1 MNSLSPLP
9 CYVTAWRMSFRRN
22 LQYRGQHMVNNI
34 ASAVFGFI
42 YIALWQAVMAGQTA
56 GGEFTHSSMTLYIAT
71 CQCLLWV
78 TTFDH
83 SGLRIAR
90 RVRDGTIASELL
102 RPVSFAW
109 LQLAQIIG
117 VKSYNFIFRSAVIAV
132 IFRLAVDFSL
142 PPALGGLALAAAAW
156 IIAGYLGAL
165 MTYFVGLAGF
175 WTTEPSWMYL
185 LLQSLALFLGGASI
199 PVELLPGPV
208 ATIARMTPFPCLAY
222 YPASIHLGWS
232 GARTLLVM
240 AFWAVA
246 LTVLAIRLT
255 AAARRRLEV
264 AGG

>member
-1 MNSLSPLP
+1 MKALP
-9 CYVTAWRMSFRRN
+9 FYVAAWRMSFRRN
-22 LQYRGQHMVNNI
+22 LQYRGQHMVNNA

-42 YIALWQAVMAGQTA
+42 YIALWQAVIAGRTA
-56 GGEFTHSSMTLYIAT
+56 DGKFTSSSMALYIAT
-71 CQCLLWV
+71 CQALLWV

-83 SGLRIAR
+83 SGLHIAR

-109 LQLAQIIG
+109 LQLSQIIG
-117 VKSYNFIFRSAVIAV
+117 VKSYNFVFRSAVMAAIFWLAV
-132 IFRLAVDFSL
+132 GFRLPTTVE
-142 PPALGGLALAAAAW
+142 GLALAAAAW

-185 LLQSLALFLGGASI
+185 TLQSLAIFLGGASI
-199 PVELLPGPV
+199 PLELLPGPV
-208 ATIARMTPFPCLAY
+208 AAVARITPFPCLAY
-222 YPASIHLGWS
+222 YPAVVHLGWS
-232 GARTLLVM
+232 GGSTLRVM

-246 LTVLAIRLT
+246 LTVLALRLT

-264 AGG
+264 VGG